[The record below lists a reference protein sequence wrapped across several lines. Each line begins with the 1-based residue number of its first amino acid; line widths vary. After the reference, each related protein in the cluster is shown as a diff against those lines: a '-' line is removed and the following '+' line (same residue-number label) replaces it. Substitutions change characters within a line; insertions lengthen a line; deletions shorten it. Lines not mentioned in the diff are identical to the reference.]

1 MVWSKVG
8 ATIFA
13 DAVVVVLVLVF
24 MLVVLVVIVM
34 FGEDARGVV
43 GGEFAFAFG
52 FAFGLDIIYSIML
65 NENIAILL
73 W

>member
-13 DAVVVVLVLVF
+13 DAVVGAVVVVLVF

-52 FAFGLDIIYSIML
+52 LDIIYSIML
-65 NENIAILL
+65 NENTAILL

>member
-43 GGEFAFAFG
+43 GGEFVFEFV
-52 FAFGLDIIYSIML
+52 FDIIYSIML
-65 NENIAILL
+65 NENTAILL

>member
-1 MVWSKVG
+1 
-8 ATIFA
+8 
-13 DAVVVVLVLVF
+13 

-52 FAFGLDIIYSIML
+52 LDIIYSIML
-65 NENIAILL
+65 NENTAILL

>member
-52 FAFGLDIIYSIML
+52 LDIIYSIML